1 MDGVDDSPD
10 LLAEDQENKG
20 RSDTVDLTDTSLLV
34 DISDSLSE
42 RDKVKFT
49 VHTKTTL
56 QQFKKPEMSVVRQ
69 HEEFIWLHD
78 RFVENEDY
86 AGIVIPPAPPRPDF
100 DASRE
105 KLQRLGEGE
114 GTMTKEEFMK
124 MKQELEAEYLATFKK
139 TVAMHEVF
147 LQRLAAHPV
156 LRQDVNFEVFLEY
169 EGDLSVRGKNKKE
182 KLGGFFKSL
191 TKSVDESLLSGQKDV
206 DDFFENEKQFLVEY
220 HAKIKDATQK
230 SDKMTKVHKN
240 VADSYIQISTG
251 LVQLAT
257 IENTELD
264 KIFTKVAEA
273 FEKTRKLEGR
283 VASDEDLKL
292 SDTLRYYMRD
302 SAAAKDLL
310 YRRARSLA
318 DYEAA
323 NKALEKARTK
333 NKDVP
338 QAEKTQEQSCKKFEK
353 ISEVAKK
360 EIGEF
365 KTRRIA
371 YFKKHMVELVELELK
386 HAKFCPWFILV
397 STELIDG
404 RLGIFDHLLFLPQ
417 AQMQLLKNCI
427 TALEEE
433 S

>member
-1 MDGVDDSPD
+1 MMDGIDDSPD

-56 QQFKKPEMSVVRQ
+56 PQFKKPEMSVVRQ

-78 RFVENEDY
+78 RYVENEEY
-86 AGIVIPPAPPRPDF
+86 AGIIIPPAPPRPDF

-169 EGDLSVRGKNKKE
+169 SGDLSVRGKNKKE
-182 KLGGFFKSL
+182 KLGGFFKNLS
-191 TKSVDESLLSGQKDV
+191 KSVDETLLSGQKDI
-206 DDFFENEKQFLVEY
+206 DDMFENEKQFLIEY
-220 HAKIKDATQK
+220 HAKIRDATLK
-230 SDKMTKVHKN
+230 ADRMTKVHK
-240 VADSYIQISTG
+240 SSR
-251 LVQLAT
+251 
-257 IENTELD
+257 
-264 KIFTKVAEA
+264 IFTKVAEA
-273 FEKTRKLEGR
+273 LEKARKLEGR

-310 YRRARSLA
+310 YRRSRSLA

-333 NKDVP
+333 NKEVA

-365 KTRRIA
+365 KVRRIQ

-386 HAKFCPWFILV
+386 HAK
-397 STELIDG
+397 
-404 RLGIFDHLLFLPQ
+404 
-417 AQMQLLKNCI
+417 AQVQLLKNCI
-427 TALEEE
+427 TALEDE